1 MSDLLRKRLEQTR
14 SFENRAQEAMLNL
27 MLAAV
32 AVGEWNE
39 RACAAY
45 GITRSQY
52 NVLRILRGVHPDGH
66 PRQEITRRMVD
77 RSPDVTRLIDRL
89 ETAGYVERIRTA
101 EDRRLS
107 IARITQKGLDLI
119 DRMNP
124 EFEAIYR
131 TIAERLTPEEMEEP
145 RGGGRRVQPPRA
157 RGGGAANHLREGQ
170 QVGEPRRFDQVCELL
185 HQ

>member
-1 MSDLLRKRLEQTR
+1 MSELLRERLEQTR
-14 SFENRAQEAMLNL
+14 SFENEAQAAMLNL

-32 AVGEWNE
+32 TVGEWNE

-52 NVLRILRGVHPDGH
+52 NVLRILRGVYPNGH

-89 ETAGYVERIRTA
+89 EAAGLVERERTQ

-124 EFEAIYR
+124 EFVAIYE
-131 TIAERLTPEEMEEP
+131 TIARRLAPDELEALSRLCERLYAPEKA
-145 RGGGRRVQPPRA
+145 A
-157 RGGGAANHLREGQ
+157 R
-170 QVGEPRRFDQVCELL
+170 
-185 HQ
+185 